1 MKNRDWLMKL
11 SLIDLLHEANG
22 RESPLAQVCII
33 DKLEGNEQPTEC
45 RSLECYECLCE
56 WLNEEKAHK

>member
-11 SLIDLLHEANG
+11 SLIDLLYEANG
-22 RESPLAQVCII
+22 KENPEAHLCII

-45 RSLECYECLCE
+45 RSLECYECLRE